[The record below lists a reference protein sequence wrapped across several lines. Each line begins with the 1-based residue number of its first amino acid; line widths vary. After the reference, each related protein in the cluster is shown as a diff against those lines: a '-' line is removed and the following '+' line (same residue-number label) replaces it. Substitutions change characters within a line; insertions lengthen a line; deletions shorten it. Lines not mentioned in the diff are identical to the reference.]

1 MQDLDKS
8 TEVQTPSTSP
18 TLLKTV
24 LVVTA
29 LLIPLMTYF
38 IYQGYE
44 SNQLIELLCGIYG
57 VGMSSI
63 ASYLM
68 YRQLTNP
75 DRLTIHEKGIIYEFL
90 NIKIR
95 VGWEDIEEVKFD
107 GSKIIQI
114 KLNSPEKVASNSLIT
129 QRFVGRTQFNTYT
142 KQILKRTSLFR
153 KPWINN
159 TEELSKL
166 LKEAGE
172 QNAYH
177 IAIPFLESSEI
188 AEKAFNQIST
198 AHNQYQ
204 PQYISSVSYPE
215 TTEHEEN
222 KDSFYQQNPRRRELE

>member
-68 YRQLTNP
+68 YT
-75 DRLTIHEKGIIYEFL
+75 RL
-90 NIKIR
+90 
-95 VGWEDIEEVKFD
+95 
-107 GSKIIQI
+107 
-114 KLNSPEKVASNSLIT
+114 
-129 QRFVGRTQFNTYT
+129 
-142 KQILKRTSLFR
+142 
-153 KPWINN
+153 
-159 TEELSKL
+159 
-166 LKEAGE
+166 
-172 QNAYH
+172 
-177 IAIPFLESSEI
+177 
-188 AEKAFNQIST
+188 
-198 AHNQYQ
+198 
-204 PQYISSVSYPE
+204 
-215 TTEHEEN
+215 
-222 KDSFYQQNPRRRELE
+222 